1 METEKN
7 NGLYE
12 REDEKL
18 YERENEKYMDFAV
31 ELAKKGAGAVNP
43 NPLVGAVIVKDG
55 EVIGSGFHEKYGSL
69 HAERNALLSCK
80 QKPEGAVMYVTLEPC
95 CHHGKTPPCTQAI
108 IESGISGVV
117 IGSYD
122 PNPLVSGGGIK
133 VLKDAGIRVTT
144 DFCREKCDKL
154 NSVFFHYIST
164 KTPYV
169 TLKYAMTLD
178 GKIATKAGL
187 SKWISCEESRI
198 HTHRFRSENMGI
210 MVGVNTVLKDDPEL
224 TCRNSPGISPIRIV
238 CDTHLKTPLTSKLV
252 QTAGEAPEQCRTP
265 RTIIATAVKNES
277 LLAPYKE
284 AGVEILRIE
293 EDKDNHISL
302 KSLMRQL
309 GEKKIDS
316 VILEGGGTL
325 AWSALNAGIVNR
337 VQAYISPKVFGGDSA
352 STPVAGRGVTRPDDA
367 FKFKNIKTEQ
377 IGDDIFWEGE
387 IEDVYGNH

>member
-55 EVIGSGFHEKYGSL
+55 EVIGAGFHEKYGSL

-144 DFCREKCDKL
+144 DF
-154 NSVFFHYIST
+154 
-164 KTPYV
+164 
-169 TLKYAMTLD
+169 
-178 GKIATKAGL
+178 
-187 SKWISCEESRI
+187 
-198 HTHRFRSENMGI
+198 
-210 MVGVNTVLKDDPEL
+210 
-224 TCRNSPGISPIRIV
+224 
-238 CDTHLKTPLTSKLV
+238 
-252 QTAGEAPEQCRTP
+252 
-265 RTIIATAVKNES
+265 
-277 LLAPYKE
+277 
-284 AGVEILRIE
+284 
-293 EDKDNHISL
+293 
-302 KSLMRQL
+302 
-309 GEKKIDS
+309 
-316 VILEGGGTL
+316 
-325 AWSALNAGIVNR
+325 
-337 VQAYISPKVFGGDSA
+337 
-352 STPVAGRGVTRPDDA
+352 
-367 FKFKNIKTEQ
+367 
-377 IGDDIFWEGE
+377 
-387 IEDVYGNH
+387 